1 MTFDDT
7 PESRP
12 NDGENGPPGPDD
24 LARQR
29 QRLAQF
35 LGRLLARRWLSQQQG
50 RQKPPDD
57 NLSFPN
63 RQ

>member
-1 MTFDDT
+1 MTFADT
-7 PESRP
+7 PEPRP
-12 NDGENGPPGPDD
+12 NDDENGLPAPDD

-29 QRLAQF
+29 QRLARF

-57 NLSFPN
+57 NLPFPN